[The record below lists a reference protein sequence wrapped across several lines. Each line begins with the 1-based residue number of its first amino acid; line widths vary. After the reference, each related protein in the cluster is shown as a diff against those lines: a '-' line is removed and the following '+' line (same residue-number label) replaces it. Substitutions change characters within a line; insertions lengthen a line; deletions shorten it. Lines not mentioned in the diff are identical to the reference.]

1 MSAFV
6 GLSPQHRRRSPTLT
20 ASISPSRPSQKSNKS
35 NTSFM
40 STTNNNVYG
49 AWIDLP
55 IYETF
60 GILKNSLKQFCET
73 NISLWHDFFWCPWDV
88 KCLRSRPALVTTYF
102 FSSFTCALLSMVS
115 WCKLGKI
122 NFCHRKVLTT
132 VYQFN
137 WIMSL
142 IFRVNAL
149 LQKRVYSPIP
159 SF

>member
-1 MSAFV
+1 MQS
-6 GLSPQHRRRSPTLT
+6 T
-20 ASISPSRPSQKSNKS
+20 KSNVAKHHWVHVVDM
-35 NTSFM
+35 FFIWF
-40 STTNNNVYG
+40 VFK
-49 AWIDLP
+49 IVKVIEVLHDLP